1 MITKRNVLSYIT
13 YIYDPL
19 GLISS
24 DCIIGNVIYH
34 ELREKKLPWDTE
46 ISKILTENIK
56 QWANDIANFLIEI
69 PRSLPIHK
77 KSITS
82 VDLHVFR
89 DASIVVNC
97 APVYAVVNQ
106 PSAVS
111 QCLVASKSRISIRYL
126 TIARIELVSTHMTC
140 NLIPKVKSA
149 LRNQNVR
156 SVTGWTDSTVV
167 LYWLKEQGSYNQ
179 FARNRVYKILERD
192 DINWQYNPTRD
203 NPADLVSRG
212 SLLRLQTFGW
222 KVLLGYRLKKTDL
235 GNQT

>member
-13 YIYDPL
+13 CIYDPL

-34 ELREKKLPWDTE
+34 ELREEKLPWDTE

-106 PSAVS
+106 PSAIS

-149 LRNQNVR
+149 LRNQNAR

>member
-1 MITKRNVLSYIT
+1 M
-13 YIYDPL
+13 
-19 GLISS
+19 
-24 DCIIGNVIYH
+24 
-34 ELREKKLPWDTE
+34 
-46 ISKILTENIK
+46 
-56 QWANDIANFLIEI
+56 
-69 PRSLPIHK
+69 
-77 KSITS
+77 
-82 VDLHVFR
+82 
-89 DASIVVNC
+89 
-97 APVYAVVNQ
+97 NQ
-106 PSAVS
+106 PSAIS

-140 NLIPKVKSA
+140 NMIPKVKSA

-212 SLLRLQTFGW
+212 SLLRLQTFG
-222 KVLLGYRLKKTDL
+222 
-235 GNQT
+235 

>member
-24 DCIIGNVIYH
+24 ACIIGNVIYH

-46 ISKILTENIK
+46 ISKILKENIK
-56 QWANDIANFLIEI
+56 QWANDIASILMEI

-77 KSITS
+77 KSMTS

-106 PSAVS
+106 PSAIS

-212 SLLRLQTFGW
+212 SLLRLQTFG
-222 KVLLGYRLKKTDL
+222 
-235 GNQT
+235 